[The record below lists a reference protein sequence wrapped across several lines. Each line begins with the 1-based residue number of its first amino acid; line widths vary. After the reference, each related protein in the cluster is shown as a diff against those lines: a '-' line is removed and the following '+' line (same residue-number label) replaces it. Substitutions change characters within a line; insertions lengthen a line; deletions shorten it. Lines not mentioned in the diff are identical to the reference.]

1 MTERGKYKEGRKE
14 KKSNNK
20 ALLNSLIC
28 ASCQKA
34 QHATSHR
41 MLEASHSHSK
51 RMKLEYR
58 WLGARETFFFLRKK
72 ERRERRK
79 GGREERR
86 GKKWQDKQRCHD

>member
-1 MTERGKYKEGRKE
+1 MINFDMRKAQRVKWRKEEMTERGKYKEGRKE

-58 WLGARETFFFLRKK
+58 WLGARETFFF
-72 ERRERRK
+72 
-79 GGREERR
+79 
-86 GKKWQDKQRCHD
+86 

>member
-58 WLGARETFFFLRKK
+58 WLGARETFFFFKK
-72 ERRERRK
+72 EREEGEKGRGK
-79 GGREERR
+79 GG
-86 GKKWQDKQRCHD
+86 KKRKKVAG